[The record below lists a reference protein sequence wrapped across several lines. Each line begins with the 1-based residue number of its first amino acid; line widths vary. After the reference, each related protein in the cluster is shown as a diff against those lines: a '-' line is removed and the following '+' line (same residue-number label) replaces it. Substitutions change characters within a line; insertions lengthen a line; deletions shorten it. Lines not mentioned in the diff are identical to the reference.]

1 MILSLLA
8 LRRDEDAKK
17 KRRIS
22 RAECR
27 SSHFLL
33 SHTTNTEEESAVRSA
48 RSHSDRLSVFKMF
61 Q

>member
-1 MILSLLA
+1 MVVYCA

-22 RAECR
+22 RMECR
-27 SSHFLL
+27 SRHFLL
-33 SHTTNTEEESAVRSA
+33 SHTRNTLEESAVRSA
-48 RSHSDRLSVFKMF
+48 RSPSDRLSVCMMF